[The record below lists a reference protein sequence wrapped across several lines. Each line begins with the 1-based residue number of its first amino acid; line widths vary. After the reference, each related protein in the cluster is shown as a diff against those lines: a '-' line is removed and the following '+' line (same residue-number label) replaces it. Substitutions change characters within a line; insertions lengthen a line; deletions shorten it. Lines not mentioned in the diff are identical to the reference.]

1 MARRNKRTPADRQEV
16 LRCETTRCP
25 VCHCPTWMTHHN
37 ARRLIL
43 LTGSVHYTIK
53 VRQCQNTACS
63 AYRKPLRP
71 EAEGAL
77 ALPHSEYG
85 LDVLALIGALRYG
98 QHRSVPE
105 IHATLLERHIEISER
120 TVTLLVHRYEEL
132 LALRLMDA
140 TGLRAKLRA
149 RGQVMLAIDGLQ
161 PDVGHEVLWVL
172 RDVLSGEVLLARALL
187 GSGEAQLVPLLQEV
201 MQALGNTI
209 PILGVISDGQRSIR
223 NAVQQA
229 LPGVPHQLCQFHFLR
244 EAARPIYEEDR
255 HAKVFLKKNL
265 RGIRKIE
272 RCLEAR
278 EDRHAGVLTA
288 YCLAVRSALT
298 DDGRP
303 PLVASGLRLK
313 DRITAIEASLERV
326 IETQKGG
333 SERETGTSLCCTLI

>member
-1 MARRNKRTPADRQEV
+1 MARLNRRDPADRQEV
-16 LRCETTRCP
+16 LHCESTSCP
-25 VCHCPTWMTHHN
+25 SCRNATYVAYHN
-37 ARRLIL
+37 DRRLIF
-43 LTGSVHYTIK
+43 LTGSVYYTIK
-53 VRQCQNTACS
+53 VRRCRNQTCP
-63 AYRKPLRP
+63 AYKTPLRP

-85 LDVLALIGALRYG
+85 LDVLALIGTLRYG

-105 IHATLLERHIEISER
+105 IHATLLRRQVEISER

-140 TGLRAKLRA
+140 HHLRAKLHD

-187 GSGEAQLVPLLQEV
+187 GSGEDQLVPLFEEV
-201 MQALGNTI
+201 VQALGDDL

-223 NAVQQA
+223 NAVQRA

-244 EAARPIYEEDR
+244 EAARPIYEADR
-255 HAKVFLKKNL
+255 HAKVLLKKNL

-272 RCLEAR
+272 RRLEAR
-278 EDRHAGVLTA
+278 NDQHAGVLTA

-303 PLVASGLRLK
+303 PLVHCQSIRVGV
-313 DRITAIEASLERV
+313 ERYP
-326 IETQKGG
+326 EG
-333 SERETGTSLCCTLI
+333 

>member
-1 MARRNKRTPADRQEV
+1 MARLNKRDPADRREV
-16 LRCETTRCP
+16 LRCTTTHCP
-25 VCHCPTWMTHHN
+25 VCHGPTWMTHHN
-37 ARRLIL
+37 ARHLIL
-43 LTGSVHYTIK
+43 LTGSVQYTIK
-53 VRQCQNTACS
+53 VRQCQNAACS
-63 AYRKPLRP
+63 AYKKPLRP

-77 ALPHSEYG
+77 ALPHNEYG

-98 QHRSVPE
+98 QHRTVPE
-105 IHATLLERHIEISER
+105 IHAMLLERRIEISER

-140 TGLRAKLRA
+140 THLRSKLGRQ
-149 RGQVMLAIDGLQ
+149 GQVILAIDGLQ

-187 GSGEAQLVPLLQEV
+187 GSGEDQLVPLFQEV
-201 MQALGNTI
+201 VQALGNTMA
-209 PILGVISDGQRSIR
+209 ILGVISDGQRSIR
-223 NAVQQA
+223 NAVQRA

-244 EAARPIYEEDR
+244 EAARPISEEDR
-255 HAKVFLKKNL
+255 HVKVQLKKNL

-272 RCLEAR
+272 RRLEAR
-278 EDRHAGVLTA
+278 PDRHAGVLTA

-313 DRITAIEASLERV
+313 ERISAIEASLEHV
-326 IETQKGG
+326 LETQKGDL
-333 SERETGTSLCCTLI
+333 ER

>member
-1 MARRNKRTPADRQEV
+1 MARLNKRDPADRQDV
-16 LRCETTRCP
+16 LRCESTRCP
-25 VCHCPTWMTHHN
+25 VCHHQTWMTHHN

-53 VRQCQNTACS
+53 VRQCQNTACA
-63 AYRKPLRP
+63 AYKKPLRP

-85 LDVLALIGALRYG
+85 LDVLALIGTLRYE

-105 IHATLLERHIEISER
+105 IHATLLERNVEVSER

-140 TGLRAKLRA
+140 TRLRAKLRE
-149 RGQVMLAIDGLQ
+149 RGHVLLAIDGLQ

-172 RDVLSGEVLLARALL
+172 RDVLTGEVLLARALL
-187 GSGEAQLVPLLQEV
+187 GSGEDQLVPLFQEV
-201 MQALGNTI
+201 VQALGDDL

-223 NAVQQA
+223 NAVQRA

-244 EAARPIYEEDR
+244 EAARPIYEADR
-255 HAKVFLKKNL
+255 HAKVQLKKNL

-272 RCLEAR
+272 RRLEAR
-278 EDRHAGVLTA
+278 NDQHAGVLTA
-288 YCLAVRSALT
+288 YYLAVRSALT

-313 DRITAIEASLERV
+313 QRVEQIEASLSHV
-326 IETQKGG
+326 LETQKGG
-333 SERETGTSLCCTLI
+333 PRR

>member
-1 MARRNKRTPADRQEV
+1 MARLNKRDPADRQEV
-16 LRCETTRCP
+16 LRCESTSCP
-25 VCHCPTWMTHHN
+25 SCGNATYLAYHN
-37 ARRLIL
+37 DRRLIF

-53 VRQCQNTACS
+53 VRRCRNQTCP
-63 AYRKPLRP
+63 AYKKPLRP

-85 LDVLALIGALRYG
+85 LDVMALIGALRYG

-105 IHATLLERHIEISER
+105 IHATLLRRHVEVSER

-140 TGLRAKLRA
+140 AHLRTKLRA

-187 GSGEAQLVPLLQEV
+187 GSGEDQLVPLFEEV
-201 MQALGNTI
+201 VLALGDDL

-223 NAVQQA
+223 NAVQRA

-244 EAARPIYEEDR
+244 EAARPIYEADR
-255 HAKVFLKKNL
+255 HAKVQLKKSL

-272 RCLEAR
+272 RRLEVR
-278 EDRHAGVLTA
+278 NDQHAGVLTA

-313 DRITAIEASLERV
+313 ERVEQIEASLDHV
-326 IETQKGG
+326 LKTQKGG
-333 SERETGTSLCCTLI
+333 PWR

>member
-1 MARRNKRTPADRQEV
+1 MARLNKRDPADRQEV
-16 LRCETTRCP
+16 LRCESSFCP
-25 VCHCPTWMTHHN
+25 VCGGTTRMAYHN
-37 ARRLIL
+37 DRRLIL

-53 VRQCQNTACS
+53 VRRCRNQVCS
-63 AYRKPLRP
+63 AYHKPLRP

-85 LDVLALIGALRYG
+85 LDVLALVGALRYG

-105 IHATLLERHIEISER
+105 IHVQLLERHIEVSER

-140 TGLRAKLRA
+140 AHLRVKLSE

-187 GSGEAQLVPLLQEV
+187 GSGEDQLVPLIQEV
-201 MQALGNTI
+201 MQALGEKI

-229 LPGVPHQLCQFHFLR
+229 LPGVAHQLCPFHVLR
-244 EAARPIYEEDR
+244 EAARPIYQEDR
-255 HAKVFLKKNL
+255 HAKVQLKKNL

-272 RCLEAR
+272 RRLEAR
-278 EDRHAGVLTA
+278 QDRHAGVLTA

-313 DRITAIEASLERV
+313 ERMTQIEASLERV
-326 IETQKGG
+326 LETQKGG
-333 SERETGTSLCCTLI
+333 MSR

>member
-1 MARRNKRTPADRQEV
+1 MARLNKRDPADRQDV
-16 LRCETTRCP
+16 LRCESSSCP
-25 VCHCPTWMTHHN
+25 SCGNATYLAYHN
-37 ARRLIL
+37 DRRLIF
-43 LTGSVHYTIK
+43 LTGSVYYTIK
-53 VRQCQNTACS
+53 VRRCRNQTCA
-63 AYRKPLRP
+63 AYKKPLRP

-85 LDVLALIGALRYG
+85 LDVMALIGALRYG
-98 QHRSVPE
+98 EHRSVPE
-105 IHATLLERHIEISER
+105 IHTTLLERHVEVSER

-132 LALRLMDA
+132 VALRLMDA
-140 TGLRAKLRA
+140 TRLRAKLRE
-149 RGQVMLAIDGLQ
+149 RGHVMLAIDGLQ

-187 GSGEAQLVPLLQEV
+187 GSGEEQLVPLFQEIV
-201 MQALGNTI
+201 QALGDDL

-223 NAVQQA
+223 NAVQRA

-244 EAARPIYEEDR
+244 EAARPIYEADR
-255 HAKVFLKKNL
+255 HAKVLLKKNL

-272 RCLEAR
+272 RRLEAR
-278 EDRHAGVLTA
+278 NDQHAGVLTA

-313 DRITAIEASLERV
+313 QRVEQIEASLDRV
-326 IETQKGG
+326 LETQKGG
-333 SERETGTSLCCTLI
+333 SRG

>member
-1 MARRNKRTPADRQEV
+1 MARLNKRDPADRQEV
-16 LRCETTRCP
+16 LHCESSSCP
-25 VCHCPTWMTHHN
+25 VCGSAARLAYHN
-37 ARRLIL
+37 DRRLIF
-43 LTGSVHYTIK
+43 LTGSVRYIIK
-53 VRQCQNTACS
+53 VRRCRNTACS

-71 EAEGAL
+71 VAEGAL

-98 QHRSVPE
+98 QHRTVPE

-140 TGLRAKLRA
+140 HHLRAKLRA

-187 GSGEAQLVPLLQEV
+187 GSGEETLVPLFQEV
-201 MQALGNTI
+201 MQALGNSI
-209 PILGVISDGQRSIR
+209 PILGIISDGQRSIR
-223 NAVQQA
+223 NAAQVA

-244 EAARPIYEEDR
+244 EAARPIDEADR
-255 HAKVFLKKNL
+255 HAKVQLKKDL

-272 RCLEAR
+272 RRLEAR
-278 EDRHAGVLTA
+278 EDRHAKVLTA

-313 DRITAIEASLERV
+313 DRITVIGTSLDRVLEA
-326 IETQKGG
+326 QKGG
-333 SERETGTSLCCTLI
+333 LER

>member
-1 MARRNKRTPADRQEV
+1 MARLNKRDPADRQDV
-16 LRCETTRCP
+16 LRCESSACP
-25 VCHCPTWMTHHN
+25 SCGNDTYLAYHN
-37 ARRLIL
+37 DRRLIF
-43 LTGSVHYTIK
+43 LTGSVYYTIK
-53 VRQCQNTACS
+53 VRRCRNQRCA
-63 AYRKPLRP
+63 AYKKPLRP

-98 QHRSVPE
+98 EHRTVPE
-105 IHATLLERHIEISER
+105 IHATLLGRHVEVSER

-140 TGLRAKLRA
+140 TGVRAKLRA

-187 GSGEAQLVPLLQEV
+187 GSGEDQLAPLIEEV
-201 MQALGNTI
+201 VLALGDDI

-223 NAVQQA
+223 NAVQRA

-244 EAARPIYEEDR
+244 EAARKVYEEDR
-255 HAKVFLKKNL
+255 HAKVQLKKNL

-272 RCLEAR
+272 RRLEAR
-278 EDRHAGVLTA
+278 NDWHAGVLTA

-313 DRITAIEASLERV
+313 QRVEQIEASLDHV
-326 IETQKGG
+326 LGTQKGG
-333 SERETGTSLCCTLI
+333 SGR

>member
-1 MARRNKRTPADRQEV
+1 MARLNKRDPADRQEV
-16 LRCETTRCP
+16 LRCETTLCP
-25 VCHCPTWMTHHN
+25 VCHHQTWMTHHN

-43 LTGSVHYTIK
+43 LTGSVRYMIK

-63 AYRKPLRP
+63 AYKKPLRP

-85 LDVLALIGALRYG
+85 LDVLALIGTLRYA

-105 IHATLLERHIEISER
+105 IHTALRSRHVEMSER

-140 TGLRAKLRA
+140 TTLKSKLRA
-149 RGQVMLAIDGLQ
+149 RGHVMLAIDGLQ

-187 GSGEAQLVPLLQEV
+187 GSGEEQLVPLFQEV
-201 MQALGNTI
+201 VQALGDI

-223 NAVQQA
+223 NAVQRA

-244 EAARPIYEEDR
+244 EAARPIYEADR
-255 HAKVFLKKNL
+255 HAKVVLKKHL

-272 RCLEAR
+272 RRLEAR
-278 EDRHAGVLTA
+278 QDRHAGVLTS

-313 DRITAIEASLERV
+313 ERMEQIEASLGHV
-326 IETQKGG
+326 LETQKGG
-333 SERETGTSLCCTLI
+333 PRR

>member
-1 MARRNKRTPADRQEV
+1 MARLNKRDPADRHEV
-16 LRCETTRCP
+16 LRSETTHCP
-25 VCHCPTWMTHHN
+25 VCHRPTWMTHHN

-43 LTGSVHYTIK
+43 LTGSVKYTLK
-53 VRQCQNTACS
+53 VRQCRNPTCS
-63 AYRKPLRP
+63 AYKKALRP

-77 ALPHSEYG
+77 ALPHNEYG

-98 QHRSVPE
+98 QHRTVPE
-105 IHATLLERHIEISER
+105 IHAMLMERHIEISER
-120 TVTLLVHRYEEL
+120 TVTLQVHRYEEL

-140 TGLRAKLRA
+140 TRLRAKLRA
-149 RGQVMLAIDGLQ
+149 RGQVLLAIDGLQ

-187 GSGEAQLVPLLQEV
+187 GSGEETLVPLFEEV
-201 MQALGNTI
+201 VQALGDSI

-223 NAVQQA
+223 NAVQRA

-244 EAARPIYEEDR
+244 EAARPIYEADR
-255 HAKVFLKKNL
+255 HAKVQLKKHL

-272 RCLEAR
+272 RRLEAR
-278 EDRHAGVLTA
+278 DDRHAKVLTA

-313 DRITAIEASLERV
+313 ERIEQIGASLDHVVEA
-326 IETQKGG
+326 QKGG
-333 SERETGTSLCCTLI
+333 SER

>member
-1 MARRNKRTPADRQEV
+1 MARLNKRDPADRQDV
-16 LRCETTRCP
+16 LRCESTRCP
-25 VCHCPTWMTHHN
+25 VCHHQTWMTHHN

-53 VRQCQNTACS
+53 VRQCQNTACA
-63 AYRKPLRP
+63 AYKKPLRP

-85 LDVLALIGALRYG
+85 LDVLALIGTLRYE

-105 IHATLLERHIEISER
+105 IHATLLERNVEVSER

-140 TGLRAKLRA
+140 TRLRAKLRE
-149 RGQVMLAIDGLQ
+149 RGHVLLAIDGLQ

-172 RDVLSGEVLLARALL
+172 RDVLTGEVLLARALL
-187 GSGEAQLVPLLQEV
+187 GSGEDQLVPLFQEV
-201 MQALGNTI
+201 VQALGDDL

-223 NAVQQA
+223 NAVQRA

-244 EAARPIYEEDR
+244 EAARPIYEADR
-255 HAKVFLKKNL
+255 HAKVQLKKNL

-272 RCLEAR
+272 RRLEAR
-278 EDRHAGVLTA
+278 NDQHAGVLTA

-313 DRITAIEASLERV
+313 QRVEQIEASLDRV
-326 IETQKGG
+326 LETQKGG
-333 SERETGTSLCCTLI
+333 SRG

>member
-1 MARRNKRTPADRQEV
+1 MARLNKRDPADRQDV
-16 LRCETTRCP
+16 LRCESTRCP
-25 VCHCPTWMTHHN
+25 VCHHQTWMTHHN

-53 VRQCQNTACS
+53 VRQCQNTACA
-63 AYRKPLRP
+63 AYKKPLRP

-85 LDVLALIGALRYG
+85 LDVLALIGTLRYE

-105 IHATLLERHIEISER
+105 IHATLLERNVEVSER

-140 TGLRAKLRA
+140 TRLRAKLRE
-149 RGQVMLAIDGLQ
+149 RGHVLLAIDGLQ

-172 RDVLSGEVLLARALL
+172 RDVLTGEVLLARALL
-187 GSGEAQLVPLLQEV
+187 GSGEDQLVPLFQEV
-201 MQALGNTI
+201 VQALGDDL

-223 NAVQQA
+223 NAVQRA

-244 EAARPIYEEDR
+244 EAARPIYEADR
-255 HAKVFLKKNL
+255 HAKVLLKKNL
-265 RGIRKIE
+265 RGIRKIK
-272 RCLEAR
+272 RRLDAR
-278 EDRHAGVLTA
+278 NDQHGGVLTA

-303 PLVASGLRLK
+303 PLVASGLRL
-313 DRITAIEASLERV
+313 RERVEQIEASLGNV
-326 IETQKGG
+326 LGKQKGG
-333 SERETGTSLCCTLI
+333 PRR